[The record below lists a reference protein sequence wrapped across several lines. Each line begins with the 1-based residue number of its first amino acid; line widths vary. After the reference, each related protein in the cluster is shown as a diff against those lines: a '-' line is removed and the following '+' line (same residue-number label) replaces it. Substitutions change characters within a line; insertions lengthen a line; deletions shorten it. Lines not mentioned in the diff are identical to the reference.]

1 MNFKVHVIL
10 NTINNAKKV
19 PFRRFRGFKSHHFI
33 CPNDQI
39 YTIRHGGNGQVS
51 VLSLFLDFKQV
62 PQASISPPTSTIFFQ
77 LFIHVEF
84 QVCQSFAL
92 HRLPIRKSFTSRPCF
107 FAVTAN
113 RKAFHAFSYSFVSR
127 IILNFKFRNLFF
139 CKTQIL

>member
-51 VLSLFLDFKQV
+51 LLSWFLDFKQV
-62 PQASISPPTSTIFFQ
+62 PQASISPPTSTIFFN
-77 LFIHVEF
+77 
-84 QVCQSFAL
+84 CS
-92 HRLPIRKSFTSRPCF
+92 ST
-107 FAVTAN
+107 
-113 RKAFHAFSYSFVSR
+113 
-127 IILNFKFRNLFF
+127 LNFKCVSPSHSTACPSGKVSLRALAFLPLQQIEKHFTLSRTLLFRGLF
-139 CKTQIL
+139 